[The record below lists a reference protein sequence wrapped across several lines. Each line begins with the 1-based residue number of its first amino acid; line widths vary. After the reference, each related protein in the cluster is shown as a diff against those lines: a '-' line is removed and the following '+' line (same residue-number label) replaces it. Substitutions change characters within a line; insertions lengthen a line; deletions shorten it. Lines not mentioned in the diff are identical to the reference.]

1 MAGFIPDEFIQRILD
16 ETDVVSLIDSFVP
29 LKKKGKDHWAQCPF
43 CDDGSNPSFSVSQQK
58 QFYYCFRCR
67 ASGNVIGFLMNFQSR
82 DFQGAI
88 EILASNAGLEIPTQ
102 GQDKSYEK
110 NKKLYEIN
118 LHAAEFYANN
128 LKNHPDAD
136 SIRTYLS
143 ERGIS
148 EDICETFQIGFAP
161 KGWDNLLNHF
171 NETLPEELKEE
182 DAGLFKTSEKNNKR
196 YDTYRNRIM
205 FPIKSKR
212 NQIIGFG
219 ARIIDPEDN
228 PKYLNSAESDIFKKG
243 RELYGLNE
251 ILNSKH
257 KPNKIIAV
265 EGYTD
270 VLSLFSNNIN
280 YAVAT
285 LGIATSKYHLEKI
298 FNHVDEVIFCF
309 DGDEAGV
316 KAAESA
322 LGICLPILRDGKKMK
337 FLFLPEDED
346 PSSLLE
352 KEGKD
357 DFEKRID
364 TATILSEYLFDMV
377 LKKYDD
383 SLESKAA
390 ASQEFMNTV
399 RVMPP
404 SNFKNIL
411 IQEFSNKIG
420 INLTD
425 NSKPKPK
432 VRANNQNLLI
442 SEEVRLEM
450 NKVTK
455 SIVKTLLD
463 NPDLAKMS
471 ELDFFADENSFMK
484 EFLVFL
490 RGKENLTFPMIL
502 QAFEGK
508 KQFLIDLA
516 EDRNLIAIEEAKD
529 YILQAVAYLKKS
541 NKVDLLSE
549 LKKQLSDNTISTTD
563 KIELKKLLMNNFDNL
578 DESEIMILKEI

>member
-118 LHAAEFYANN
+118 SHAVEFYVNN
-128 LKNHPDAD
+128 LTKHPEAEPVRSYLAD
-136 SIRTYLS
+136 
-143 ERGIS
+143 RGIS
-148 EDICETFQIGFAP
+148 EDICKTFQIGFAP
-161 KGWDNLLNHF
+161 KGWDNLLNYF
-171 NETLPEELKEE
+171 NENLPEALKEE
-182 DAGLFKTSEKNNKR
+182 DVGLFKTSEKNNKR

-219 ARIIDPEDN
+219 ARVIDPEDN

-251 ILNSKH
+251 ILNSKN
-257 KPNKIIAV
+257 KPNRIIAV

-298 FNHVDEVIFCF
+298 FNHVDEVVFCF
-309 DGDEAGV
+309 DGDAAGV

-322 LGICLPILRDGKKMK
+322 LNICLPILRDGKKMK
-337 FLFLPEDED
+337 FLFLPEGED

-357 DFEKRID
+357 DFENRID
-364 TATILSEYLFDMV
+364 DSTILSEYLFDMV

-399 RVMPP
+399 RVMPS

-425 NSKPKPK
+425 NSKPKSK
-432 VRANNQNLLI
+432 ARANNQNLLI
-442 SEEVRLEM
+442 SEEIKLEM

-463 NPDLAKMS
+463 NPDLAKMP
-471 ELDFFADENSFMK
+471 ELDFFADESSFMK

-490 RGKENLTFPMIL
+490 RSKENLTFPMIL

-516 EDRNLIAIEEAKD
+516 EDKNLIAAEEAKD
-529 YILQAVAYLKKS
+529 YILQAVMFLKKS
-541 NKVDLLSE
+541 NKVDLLAD
-549 LKKQLSDNTISTTD
+549 LKNQLSDNIISTTD
-563 KIELKKLLMNNFDNL
+563 KIELKKLLMNDFDNL
-578 DESEIMILKEI
+578 NESEIKILKEI

>member
-67 ASGNVIGFLMNFQSR
+67 ASGNVIGFLMNFQTR

-118 LHAAEFYANN
+118 LHAAEFYVNN
-128 LKNHPDAD
+128 LKNHPEAD

-171 NETLPEELKEE
+171 NKILPEELKEE
-182 DAGLFKTSEKNNKR
+182 DAGLFKISEKNNKR

-432 VRANNQNLLI
+432 VRANNQNFLI

-516 EDRNLIAIEEAKD
+516 EDRNLIATEEAKD

>member
-118 LHAAEFYANN
+118 SHAAEFYVNN
-128 LKNHPDAD
+128 LKKHTDAEP
-136 SIRTYLS
+136 IRSYLAD
-143 ERGIS
+143 RGIS
-148 EDICETFQIGFAP
+148 EDICKTFQIGFAP
-161 KGWDNLLNHF
+161 KGWDNLLNYF
-171 NETLPEELKEE
+171 NENLPEALKEE
-182 DAGLFKTSEKNNKR
+182 DVGLFKTSEKNNKR

-219 ARIIDPEDN
+219 ARVIDPEDN

-251 ILNSKH
+251 ILNSKN
-257 KPNKIIAV
+257 KPNRIIAV

-298 FNHVDEVIFCF
+298 FNHVDEVVFCF
-309 DGDEAGV
+309 DGDAAGV

-322 LGICLPILRDGKKMK
+322 LNICLPILRDGKKMK
-337 FLFLPEDED
+337 FLFLPEGED

-364 TATILSEYLFDMV
+364 ASTILSEYLFEMV

-399 RVMPP
+399 RVMPL
-404 SNFKNIL
+404 SL
-411 IQEFSNKIG
+411 IH
-420 INLTD
+420 
-425 NSKPKPK
+425 
-432 VRANNQNLLI
+432 I
-442 SEEVRLEM
+442 SEPTR
-450 NKVTK
+450 
-455 SIVKTLLD
+455 
-463 NPDLAKMS
+463 P
-471 ELDFFADENSFMK
+471 
-484 EFLVFL
+484 
-490 RGKENLTFPMIL
+490 
-502 QAFEGK
+502 
-508 KQFLIDLA
+508 
-516 EDRNLIAIEEAKD
+516 
-529 YILQAVAYLKKS
+529 Y
-541 NKVDLLSE
+541 
-549 LKKQLSDNTISTTD
+549 
-563 KIELKKLLMNNFDNL
+563 
-578 DESEIMILKEI
+578 

>member
-118 LHAAEFYANN
+118 LHAAEFYVNN
-128 LKNHPDAD
+128 LKNHPEAD

-171 NETLPEELKEE
+171 NKILPEELKEE
-182 DAGLFKTSEKNNKR
+182 DAGLFKISEKNNKR

-432 VRANNQNLLI
+432 VRANNQNFLI

-516 EDRNLIAIEEAKD
+516 EDRNLIATEEAKD

>member
-118 LHAAEFYANN
+118 LHAAEFYVNN

-171 NETLPEELKEE
+171 NEILPEELKEE

-337 FLFLPEDED
+337 FLFLPEGED

-420 INLTD
+420 INLID

-516 EDRNLIAIEEAKD
+516 EDRNLIATEEAKD